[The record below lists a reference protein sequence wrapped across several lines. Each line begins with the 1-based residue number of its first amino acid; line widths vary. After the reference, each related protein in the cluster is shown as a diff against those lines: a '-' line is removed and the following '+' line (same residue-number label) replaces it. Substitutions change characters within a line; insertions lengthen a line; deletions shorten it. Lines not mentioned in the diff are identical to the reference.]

1 MLNKKLLAASIAVA
15 FSSST
20 FAVDF
25 TDKDAEPTV
34 FESSIA
40 TSQATDGVVT
50 VDGTAAADV
59 SAEFKAGF
67 TIGAG
72 TSKYLLVKLSGGVF
86 TTDAPTLTLENGTAN
101 IASGGSEGDATVL
114 FEVNA
119 GADAAVEASDMLTFD
134 AASFDL
140 EVGESFEV
148 SATLYETAGNAVN
161 EVPNTQLASVSGT
174 VAVFASSNTGVFTT
188 QDDAEAKVA
197 LEFKAFGGDENAP
210 VYNEE
215 LGTIDV
221 SKIVGDV
228 TSYTPA
234 GDTVSFT
241 DLVEG
246 SQDVTIAGDFSVG
259 TWTLSDD
266 GCTTAVEE
274 TDSSDSELVF
284 EDLLL
289 HNDTD
294 EIVYT
299 LCVVN
304 EDDENGKFGSF
315 AKGEYSATLES
326 DELTGALGNIVFD
339 TLSVNVPYL
348 TTFGDYNQRI
358 YIVNSSSVDVD
369 YSFTSFFSEEGN
381 EAEAGDKAEGTV
393 PAKGM
398 IAVKATDI
406 VSLQNQTRT
415 SATLELDAQP
425 AVITVTTQTVNIGG
439 DNATDTV
446 VLHQPSN

>member
-50 VDGTAAADV
+50 VDGTLAADV

-86 TTDAPTLTLENGTAN
+86 TTDAPTLTLANGSAA

-114 FEVNA
+114 FEVTA
-119 GADAAVEASDMLTFD
+119 GTDVAASDMLTFN
-134 AASFDL
+134 ANSYDL
-140 EVGESFEV
+140 KVDDSFEV

-161 EVPNTQLASVSGT
+161 EVPNTQLASASGT
-174 VAVFASSNTGVFTT
+174 VAVFASASTGIFTT
-188 QDDAEAKVA
+188 QDNAEAKVA
-197 LEFKAFGGDENAP
+197 TEFTDFGGTVGAED
-210 VYNEE
+210 YTDE

-221 SKIVGDV
+221 SKIIGTV

-234 GDTVSFT
+234 GAAVSFT

-246 SQDVTIAGDFSVG
+246 TQDVTISGDFSTG
-259 TWTLSDD
+259 TWALSTDNCASTVAAD
-266 GCTTAVEE
+266 NE
-274 TDSSDSELVF
+274 TDGELTYN
-284 EDLLL
+284 DLVV
-289 HNDTD
+289 HDGTD
-294 EIVYT
+294 ETVYT
-299 LCVVN
+299 LCVEN
-304 EDDENGKFGSF
+304 EALASGKYAAF
-315 AKGEYSATLES
+315 AKSDYSATLES
-326 DELTGALGNIVFD
+326 DELTGSLGSVVYD
-339 TLSVNVPYL
+339 TLSVSVPYI

-358 YIVNSSSVDVD
+358 YIVNSSAVDVD
-369 YSFTSFFSEEGN
+369 YSFTSFLSEEGN

-398 IAVKATDI
+398 IAVKAADI
-406 VSLQNQTRT
+406 VSLKNQTRT

-425 AVITVTTQTVNIGG
+425 AAITVTTQTVNTGG
-439 DNATDTV
+439 DKSTDTV
-446 VLHQPSN
+446 VLHQPSQD

>member
-67 TIGAG
+67 TIGSG

-86 TTDAPTLTLENGTAN
+86 TTDAPTLTLANGTAA

-114 FEVNA
+114 FEVTA
-119 GADAAVEASDMLTFD
+119 TADVAASDMLTFD
-134 AASFDL
+134 AASYDL
-140 EVGESFEV
+140 EVGDSFEV

-161 EVPNTQLASVSGT
+161 EVPNTQLASASGT
-174 VAVFASSNTGVFTT
+174 VAVFASSNTGIFTT
-188 QDDAEAKVA
+188 QDNAEAKVA
-197 LEFKAFGGDENAP
+197 LEFTAFGGTVGSE
-210 VYNEE
+210 VYTDE

-221 SKIVGDV
+221 SRIVGTV

-234 GDTVSFT
+234 GAAVSFT

-246 SQDVTIAGDFSVG
+246 TQDVTISGDFSTG
-259 TWTLSDD
+259 TWALSTD
-266 GCTTAVEE
+266 GCTTTNAADSE
-274 TDSSDSELVF
+274 TDGELTY
-284 EDLLL
+284 EDLVV
-289 HNDTD
+289 HDGTT
-294 EIVYT
+294 ETVYT
-299 LCVVN
+299 LCVENVAVN
-304 EDDENGKFGSF
+304 SKYAAF
-315 AKGEYSATLES
+315 AKSDYSATLEG
-326 DELTGALGNIVFD
+326 DELTGSLGSVVYD
-339 TLSVNVPYL
+339 TLSVSVPYL

-358 YIVNSSSVDVD
+358 YIVNSSAVDVD
-369 YSFTSFFSEEGN
+369 YSFTSFLSEEDN

-406 VSLQNQTRT
+406 VSLKNQTRT

-425 AVITVTTQTVNIGG
+425 AVITVTTQTVNTGG
-439 DNATDTV
+439 DKATDTV